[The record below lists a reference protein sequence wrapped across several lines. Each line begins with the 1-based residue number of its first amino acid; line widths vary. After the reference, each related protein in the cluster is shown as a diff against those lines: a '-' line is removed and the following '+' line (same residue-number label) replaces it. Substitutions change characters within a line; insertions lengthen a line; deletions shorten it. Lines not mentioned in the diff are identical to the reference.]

1 VVSSTKPLAA
11 YSVAECCVIIRRVSG
26 NAMPK
31 RHTARPKKITT
42 LAQGHFVSRREL
54 LCGAAAT
61 LACSFIPVASSA
73 ASPSPVSPNVFTA
86 KERKT
91 LQAMVSRLVPS
102 DENGPGAIE
111 AGCMRY
117 IELALADA
125 YRSSKDT
132 YKSGLAALDSYAN
145 KISGTYF
152 TSLPPARQD
161 EILTEFEQNLS
172 ATGFTESATF
182 FKLVLAHTREGMFG
196 DPSYGGN
203 TNFVGWDL
211 IGYPGPRLYVSPAM
225 QKLDAKTPRSRVS
238 VKQWMHGAH

>member
-1 VVSSTKPLAA
+1 M
-11 YSVAECCVIIRRVSG
+11 R
-26 NAMPK
+26 K
-31 RHTARPKKITT
+31 RTTARPKKIAT
-42 LAQGHFVSRREL
+42 LTQGYFVSRREL
-54 LCGAAAT
+54 LSGAAAT

-73 ASPSPVSPNVFTA
+73 ASQSPICPSVFTP

-91 LQAMVSRLVPS
+91 LQAMVSRLIPS

-111 AGCMRY
+111 AGCIRY

-132 YKSGLAALDSYAN
+132 YKSGLAALDFYAKN
-145 KISGTYF
+145 IAGTYF
-152 TSLPPARQD
+152 PSLPPAEQD
-161 EILTEFEQNLS
+161 KILTAFEQNTS
-172 ATGFTESATF
+172 AGEFRGSAAF
-182 FKLVLAHTREGMFG
+182 FELVLVHTWEGMFG

-211 IGYPGPRLYVSPAM
+211 IAYPGPRLYVSPEM

-238 VKQWMHGAH
+238 VKRLMHDPH